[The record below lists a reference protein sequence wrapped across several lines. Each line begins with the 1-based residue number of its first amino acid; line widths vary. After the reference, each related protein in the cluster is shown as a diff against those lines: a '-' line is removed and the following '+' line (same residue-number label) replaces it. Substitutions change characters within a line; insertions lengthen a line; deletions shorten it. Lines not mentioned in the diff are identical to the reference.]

1 MWSNWSYKTLHDC
14 RWQDDFIVLTLN
26 NVPGTQTDNYW
37 LQGNLGRDQKK
48 FFFFWKLKN
57 AWIQNNSEE
66 DHAFIIFKVTIGILD
81 C

>member
-14 RWQDDFIVLTLN
+14 RWQDDFIVLTLTTSH
-26 NVPGTQTDNYW
+26 TQTDNYW

-48 FFFFWKLKN
+48 FFWILKN
-57 AWIQNNSEE
+57 GYRNSQE
-66 DHAFIIFKVTIGILD
+66 DYAFIIFKVTIEILD

>member
-14 RWQDDFIVLTLN
+14 RWQDDFIVLTLTTSH
-26 NVPGTQTDNYW
+26 TQTDNYW

-48 FFFFWKLKN
+48 IFLNIKKWL
-57 AWIQNNSEE
+57 QNNSQE
-66 DHAFIIFKVTIGILD
+66 DYAFIIFKVTIEILD

>member
-14 RWQDDFIVLTLN
+14 RWQDDFIVLTLTTSH
-26 NVPGTQTDNYW
+26 TQTDNYW

-48 FFFFWKLKN
+48 IFLDIKKWL
-57 AWIQNNSEE
+57 QNNSQE
-66 DHAFIIFKVTIGILD
+66 DYAFIIFKVTIEILD